1 MLNLKT
7 ALIYIFFISLVT
19 FSTRIFPFLLFKD
32 KKPSST
38 IVLLEK
44 YIPPAIMM
52 LLLIYCLKNISIS
65 IKPYGFP
72 EFFGVI
78 IASVVQYKLKNP
90 LISIFGATGIYMI
103 LIRLI

>member
-1 MLNLKT
+1 MLNLKN
-7 ALIYIFFISLVT
+7 ALIYTGFISLIT
-19 FSTRIFPFLLFKD
+19 FSTRLFPFLLFKG

-38 IVLLEK
+38 IILLEK

-65 IKPYGFP
+65 IKPYGIP
-72 EFFGVI
+72 EILGVL
-78 IASVVQYKLKNP
+78 IASMVQYKLKNP
-90 LISIFGATGIYMI
+90 LISIFGATGFYMI